1 VTGHGVAGAR
11 IQGRILSWVRS
22 DTHMPIEQPT
32 PDRLVLDEQIKMRH
46 PCRFI

>member
-22 DTHMPIEQPT
+22 DTHA
-32 PDRLVLDEQIKMRH
+32 
-46 PCRFI
+46 C